1 MVPLG
6 AFLVGIIAIV
16 AGVAG
21 GAYKQR
27 LKTEQRLAMLAR
39 GMSAGDIE
47 KVLSAEGK
55 SAKDPLQGLAS
66 TRRTAIVLI
75 STGIGVM
82 LSFLVLAWI
91 VNDHEVLSGG
101 AFGLIPL
108 SIGVGFFIDYMMQK
122 RELAHFGLEVGR
134 GRIGGGR
141 KDGRLIRSALVMQ
154 EG

>member
-6 AFLVGIIAIV
+6 AFLVGIIAII

-47 KVLSAEGK
+47 RVLSAEGK

-75 STGIGVM
+75 STGVGVM

-134 GRIGGGR
+134 A
-141 KDGRLIRSALVMQ
+141 D
-154 EG
+154 

>member
-1 MVPLG
+1 MIPLG
-6 AFLVGIIAIV
+6 AFVVGIVAIV

-39 GMSAGDIE
+39 GMSAGEIE
-47 KVLSAEGK
+47 KVLSADGRA
-55 SAKDPLQGLAS
+55 AKDPLQGIAS

-75 STGIGVM
+75 STGVGIM

-91 VNDHEVLSGG
+91 VNEHEVLSGG

-108 SIGVGFFIDYMMQK
+108 SIGVGFFIDYNLQK
-122 RELAHFGLEVGR
+122 RDLSHFGLEVGR
-134 GRIGGGR
+134 GNRR
-141 KDGRLIRSALVMQ
+141 RS
-154 EG
+154 

>member
-1 MVPLG
+1 MIPLG
-6 AFLVGIIAIV
+6 AFVVGIVAIV
-16 AGVAG
+16 AGVVG

-47 KVLSAEGK
+47 KVLSAEGRT
-55 SAKDPLQGLAS
+55 AKDPLQGPAS

-75 STGIGVM
+75 SSGVGVI
-82 LSFLVLAWI
+82 LAFLVLAWI

-108 SIGVGFFIDYMMQK
+108 CIGVGFFIDYTLQK
-122 RELAHFGLEVGR
+122 RDLSRFGLEMGR
-134 GRIGGGR
+134 
-141 KDGRLIRSALVMQ
+141 A
-154 EG
+154 E

>member
-1 MVPLG
+1 MDWHLSPFMVPLG
-6 AFLVGIIAIV
+6 AFLVGIVAIV
-16 AGVAG
+16 SGIAG

-39 GMSAGDIE
+39 GMSAGEIE
-47 KVLSAEGK
+47 KVLNADGR
-55 SAKDPLQGLAS
+55 AARDPIQGLAS

-75 STGIGVM
+75 STGVGIM

-108 SIGVGFFIDYMMQK
+108 SIGVGFFVDYNLQK
-122 RELAHFGLEVGR
+122 RDLSRFGLEVAR
-134 GRIGGGR
+134 P
-141 KDGRLIRSALVMQ
+141 
-154 EG
+154 E

>member
-1 MVPLG
+1 MDWHWSPFMVPLG
-6 AFLVGIIAIV
+6 AFLVGIVAIV
-16 AGVAG
+16 SSLAG

-39 GMSAGDIE
+39 GMSASEIE
-47 KVLSAEGK
+47 KVLNADGRA
-55 SAKDPLQGLAS
+55 AKDPLQGIAS

-75 STGIGVM
+75 STGVGIM

-108 SIGVGFFIDYMMQK
+108 SIGVGFFIDYNMQK
-122 RELAHFGLEVGR
+122 RDLSHFGLEVGR
-134 GRIGGGR
+134 
-141 KDGRLIRSALVMQ
+141 A
-154 EG
+154 E

>member
-1 MVPLG
+1 MDWHWSPFMVPLG
-6 AFLVGIIAIV
+6 AFVVGIVAIV
-16 AGVAG
+16 SSIAG

-39 GMSAGDIE
+39 GMSVGDIE
-47 KVLSAEGK
+47 KVLSAEGRV
-55 SAKDPLQGLAS
+55 AKDPLQAIAS

-75 STGIGVM
+75 STGVGVM
-82 LSFLVLAWI
+82 LSFLLLAWI

-122 RELAHFGLEVGR
+122 RELSHFGLEVGR
-134 GRIGGGR
+134 P
-141 KDGRLIRSALVMQ
+141 
-154 EG
+154 E

>member
-1 MVPLG
+1 MIPLG
-6 AFLVGIIAIV
+6 AFLVGIVAIV
-16 AGVAG
+16 AGVVGA
-21 GAYKQR
+21 AYKQR

-47 KVLSAEGK
+47 KVLSADGR
-55 SAKDPLQGLAS
+55 SAKDPLQGIAS

-75 STGIGVM
+75 STGVGVM

-108 SIGVGFFIDYMMQK
+108 SIGVGFFIDYTMQK

-134 GRIGGGR
+134 G
-141 KDGRLIRSALVMQ
+141 
-154 EG
+154 E

>member
-6 AFLVGIIAIV
+6 AFVVGIVAII
-16 AGVAG
+16 AGVTG

-55 SAKDPLQGLAS
+55 SAKDPIQGLAN

-75 STGIGVM
+75 STGLGVM
-82 LSFLVLAWI
+82 LAFLVLAWI
-91 VNDHEVLSGG
+91 VDDHEVLSGG

-108 SIGVGFFIDYMMQK
+108 CIGIGFFIDYLMQK
-122 RELAHFGLEVGR
+122 RELAHFALEAGR
-134 GRIGGGR
+134 V
-141 KDGRLIRSALVMQ
+141 D
-154 EG
+154 

>member
-1 MVPLG
+1 MDWHLSPFMVPLG
-6 AFLVGIIAIV
+6 AFVVGIVAIV

-21 GAYKQR
+21 GGYKQR

-47 KVLSAEGK
+47 RVLSAEGK

-134 GRIGGGR
+134 A
-141 KDGRLIRSALVMQ
+141 D
-154 EG
+154 

>member
-1 MVPLG
+1 MNWNWSPFMVPLG
-6 AFLVGIIAIV
+6 AFLVGIIAII

-39 GMSAGDIE
+39 GMSASEIE
-47 KVLSAEGK
+47 KLLSADGRA
-55 SAKDPLQGLAS
+55 AKDPLQGIAS

-75 STGIGVM
+75 STGVGIM

-91 VNDHEVLSGG
+91 VDEHHVLSGG

-108 SIGVGFFIDYMMQK
+108 SIGVGFFIDYTLQK
-122 RELAHFGLEVGR
+122 RDLSHFGLEVGR
-134 GRIGGGR
+134 
-141 KDGRLIRSALVMQ
+141 A
-154 EG
+154 E

>member
-1 MVPLG
+1 MDWHWSPFMIPLG
-6 AFLVGIIAIV
+6 AFVVGIVAIV
-16 AGVAG
+16 SGVTG

-39 GMSAGDIE
+39 GMSASDIE
-47 KVLSAEGK
+47 KVLNADGRA
-55 SAKDPLQGLAS
+55 AKDPLQGIAS

-75 STGIGVM
+75 STGVGIM

-108 SIGVGFFIDYMMQK
+108 SIGVGFFIDYTLQK
-122 RELAHFGLEVGR
+122 RDLSHFGLEVGR
-134 GRIGGGR
+134 
-141 KDGRLIRSALVMQ
+141 A
-154 EG
+154 E

>member
-1 MVPLG
+1 MDWHWSPFMIPLG
-6 AFLVGIIAIV
+6 AFVVGIVAIV

-39 GMSAGDIE
+39 GMSASDIE
-47 KVLSAEGK
+47 KVLSADGRA
-55 SAKDPLQGLAS
+55 AKDPLQGIAS
-66 TRRTAIVLI
+66 TRRTSIVLI
-75 STGIGVM
+75 STGVGIM

-108 SIGVGFFIDYMMQK
+108 SIGVGFFIDYNLQK
-122 RELAHFGLEVGR
+122 RDLSHFGLEVGR
-134 GRIGGGR
+134 
-141 KDGRLIRSALVMQ
+141 A
-154 EG
+154 E

>member
-6 AFLVGIIAIV
+6 AFLVGIIAII

-75 STGIGVM
+75 STGVGVM
-82 LSFLVLAWI
+82 LAFLVLAWI

-134 GRIGGGR
+134 
-141 KDGRLIRSALVMQ
+141 A
-154 EG
+154 E

>member
-1 MVPLG
+1 MDWHWSPFMIPLG
-6 AFLVGIIAIV
+6 AFVVGIVAIV

-39 GMSAGDIE
+39 GMSAGEIE
-47 KVLSAEGK
+47 KVLNADGRA
-55 SAKDPLQGLAS
+55 AKDPLQGIAS

-75 STGIGVM
+75 STGVGIM

-91 VNDHEVLSGG
+91 VNEHEVLSGG

-108 SIGVGFFIDYMMQK
+108 SIGIGFFIDYTLQK
-122 RELAHFGLEVGR
+122 RDLAHFGLEVGR
-134 GRIGGGR
+134 
-141 KDGRLIRSALVMQ
+141 A
-154 EG
+154 E

>member
-1 MVPLG
+1 MDWHWSPFMIPLG
-6 AFLVGIIAIV
+6 AFVVGIVAIV
-16 AGVAG
+16 SGIAG

-47 KVLSAEGK
+47 KVLSADGRA
-55 SAKDPLQGLAS
+55 AKDPLQGIAT

-75 STGIGVM
+75 STGVGIM

-91 VNDHEVLSGG
+91 VNQHEVLSGG

-108 SIGVGFFIDYMMQK
+108 SIGVGFFIDYNLQK
-122 RELAHFGLEVGR
+122 RDLAHFGLEVGR
-134 GRIGGGR
+134 
-141 KDGRLIRSALVMQ
+141 A
-154 EG
+154 E

>member
-1 MVPLG
+1 MDWHWSPFMVPLG
-6 AFLVGIIAIV
+6 AFVVAIV
-16 AGVAG
+16 AIVASIAG

-39 GMSAGDIE
+39 GMSVGDIE
-47 KVLSAEGK
+47 KILSTEGRV
-55 SAKDPLQGLAS
+55 AKDPLQALGN

-75 STGIGVM
+75 STGVGVM
-82 LSFLVLAWI
+82 LSFLLLAWI

-134 GRIGGGR
+134 P
-141 KDGRLIRSALVMQ
+141 
-154 EG
+154 E

>member
-6 AFLVGIIAIV
+6 AFVVGIVAIV
-16 AGVAG
+16 SGVFG

-47 KVLSAEGK
+47 KVLSADGR
-55 SAKDPLQGLAS
+55 SARDPLQGLAS

-75 STGIGVM
+75 SSGVGVM
-82 LSFLVLAWI
+82 LAFLVLAWI

-108 SIGVGFFIDYMMQK
+108 SIGIGFFIDYTMQK

-134 GRIGGGR
+134 G
-141 KDGRLIRSALVMQ
+141 D
-154 EG
+154 

>member
-1 MVPLG
+1 MDWHLSPFMVPLG
-6 AFLVGIIAIV
+6 AFVVGIVAIV
-16 AGVAG
+16 AGIAG

-39 GMSAGDIE
+39 GMSASEIE
-47 KVLSAEGK
+47 KLLSADGRA
-55 SAKDPLQGLAS
+55 AKDPLQGIAS

-75 STGIGVM
+75 STGVGIM

-108 SIGVGFFIDYMMQK
+108 SIGVGFFIDYNMQK
-122 RELAHFGLEVGR
+122 RDLSHFGLEVER
-134 GRIGGGR
+134 
-141 KDGRLIRSALVMQ
+141 A
-154 EG
+154 E

>member
-1 MVPLG
+1 MEEWHWSPFMVPLG
-6 AFLVGIIAIV
+6 AFVVGIVAIV
-16 AGVAG
+16 AGVVG

-55 SAKDPLQGLAS
+55 TAKDPLQGPAS

-75 STGIGVM
+75 SSGVGVI
-82 LSFLVLAWI
+82 LAFLVLAWI

-108 SIGVGFFIDYMMQK
+108 SIGVGFFIDYIMQK

-134 GRIGGGR
+134 G
-141 KDGRLIRSALVMQ
+141 
-154 EG
+154 E

>member
-1 MVPLG
+1 MIPLG
-6 AFLVGIIAIV
+6 AFVVGIVAIV

-39 GMSAGDIE
+39 GMSASEIE
-47 KVLSAEGK
+47 KVLSADGRA
-55 SAKDPLQGLAS
+55 AKDPLQGIAS

-75 STGIGVM
+75 STGVGIM

-91 VNDHEVLSGG
+91 VDEHHVLSGG

-108 SIGVGFFIDYMMQK
+108 SIGVGFFIDYTLQK
-122 RELAHFGLEVGR
+122 RDLSHFGLEVGR
-134 GRIGGGR
+134 
-141 KDGRLIRSALVMQ
+141 A
-154 EG
+154 E

>member
-6 AFLVGIIAIV
+6 AFVVGIVAII
-16 AGVAG
+16 AGVTG

-55 SAKDPLQGLAS
+55 SAKDPIQGLAN

-75 STGIGVM
+75 STGLGVM
-82 LSFLVLAWI
+82 LAFVVLAWI
-91 VNDHEVLSGG
+91 VDDHEVLSGG

-108 SIGVGFFIDYMMQK
+108 CIGIGFFIDYLMQK
-122 RELAHFGLEVGR
+122 RELAHFALEAGR
-134 GRIGGGR
+134 V
-141 KDGRLIRSALVMQ
+141 D
-154 EG
+154 

>member
-1 MVPLG
+1 MIPLG
-6 AFLVGIIAIV
+6 AFVVGIVAIV

-39 GMSAGDIE
+39 GMSASEIE
-47 KVLSAEGK
+47 KVLSADGRA
-55 SAKDPLQGLAS
+55 AKDPLQGIAT

-75 STGIGVM
+75 STGVGIM

-91 VNDHEVLSGG
+91 VNEHEVLSGG

-108 SIGVGFFIDYMMQK
+108 SIGVGFFIDYTLQK
-122 RELAHFGLEVGR
+122 RDLSHFGLEVGR
-134 GRIGGGR
+134 
-141 KDGRLIRSALVMQ
+141 A
-154 EG
+154 E

>member
-1 MVPLG
+1 MDWHWSPFMIPLG
-6 AFLVGIIAIV
+6 AFVVGIVAIV

-39 GMSAGDIE
+39 GMSAGEIE
-47 KVLSAEGK
+47 KVLNADGRA
-55 SAKDPLQGLAS
+55 AKDPLQGIAS

-75 STGIGVM
+75 STGIGIM
-82 LSFLVLAWI
+82 LSFLVLAWV

-108 SIGVGFFIDYMMQK
+108 SIGVGFFIDYNLQK
-122 RELAHFGLEVGR
+122 RDLSHFGLEVGR
-134 GRIGGGR
+134 
-141 KDGRLIRSALVMQ
+141 A
-154 EG
+154 E